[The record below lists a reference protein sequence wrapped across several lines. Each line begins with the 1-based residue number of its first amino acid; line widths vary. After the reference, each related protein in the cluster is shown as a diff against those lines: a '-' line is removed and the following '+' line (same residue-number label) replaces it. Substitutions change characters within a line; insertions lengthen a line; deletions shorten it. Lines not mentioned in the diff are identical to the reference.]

1 MLNGQP
7 VNTVTTKGL
16 EDIIQNSSGNK
27 SYKLPLRQ
35 VASARIDNLYE
46 FKKEEI
52 SQVMH
57 ESVFVALTADY

>member
-35 VASARIDNLYE
+35 VTSARIDNLYE